1 MLISKTYLFFFLLL
15 QRRNLNLEGKVD
27 NVKTL
32 MIARLME
39 KKNYDWLGKQIVF
52 ELNSLKDESLQRETV
67 WKIQSTLRE
76 AYLNDNESSS
86 EDPCSTVIE
95 Y

>member
-1 MLISKTYLFFFLLL
+1 M
-15 QRRNLNLEGKVD
+15 D

-32 MIARLME
+32 MLARLME
-39 KKNYDWLGKQIVF
+39 KKKYDWLGKQIVF
-52 ELNSLKDESLQRETV
+52 EINSLKDESLQRETV
-67 WKIQSTLRE
+67 WKIQSALRE
-76 AYLNDNESSS
+76 AYLNDKESSS